1 MVWNDRGGDYMDRA
15 GDDARLLPPW
25 QELGT
30 GWRWPPTNGTH
41 ENEHPQAGTFLFND
55 CFI

>member
-1 MVWNDRGGDYMDRA
+1 MVWNDRGGDDLGRA

-30 GWRWPPTNGTH
+30 GRRWPPTNGTH